1 MKKLKFNKKWTLKHM
16 GSVKTDELS
25 NKLKISPEISQ
36 ILKNRKIKNEKDAEI
51 FMNPSLDYLRDPF
64 LMKDMKKSV
73 ERINT
78 AIEKKERIWIYGDY
92 DVDGVSSTSILCIY
106 FDSINYPINYYIPN
120 RLEEGYGINE
130 DAIKNIHS
138 QGCDLIISV
147 DCGITS
153 VKEVDLANELG
164 IDVII
169 TDHHECQSEIPNAY
183 AVINQKQD
191 DCNYPFDM
199 LCGCGVAFK
208 LIQAL
213 TPKEEFKTS
222 LYNYLEI
229 VTLATICDIVP
240 LVDENRIIV
249 KNGLKLMSEGKN
261 IGLKELIKVCGVESD
276 KIGSSHIGFA
286 IGPRINASGR
296 LGYSKLGVELF
307 TTKSTEKAKEIANIL
322 EEKNNERQL
331 IEAKMYQEAEAII
344 ESNERYKNDKVL
356 VIAKEGWQHGIIG
369 IVASKLTEKYY
380 KPTILLTIEDGEAT
394 GSARS
399 IKGFSIFDALVRC
412 KDLLNKFG
420 GHEQAA
426 GLGLDSDKV
435 EQLSREVN
443 KFAQYELSEDDLIEN
458 IKVEFE
464 LEEHA
469 INLDLVEEL
478 HKLEPFGLS
487 NPNPRFIVRDA
498 ILKNIM
504 AIGKNKQHL
513 KLTIEKEKSYECIGF
528 NMAYL
533 KSGFNSGDKVDVLFQ
548 LDENN
553 FMGNHSVQFLLKD
566 IRLSHPKNTS
576 LNEDSIE
583 LFEKIIP
590 DIDNLYN
597 LNDVDEEVICNKM
610 NASNIEEALNGNKNI
625 NIFEHITKN
634 TLIIANTVNGFYNA
648 LSDISLV
655 DEEICGEF
663 EVSYNNFTSNNDKL
677 QLIFSPNI
685 DKIDIK
691 RYNNIILYD
700 YLYNKGDYSYL
711 CTNANNETSIIKYY
725 SQTDLIYLN
734 NIVNNLV
741 SDREEFISV
750 YKIALS
756 QKNIEIN
763 LKDIK
768 KVFNMIPLKLFAII
782 KVFKELSLL
791 DFGFKYDEILNTK
804 SIYINILP
812 KPNKKLNLDESK
824 ILRNLKELSKE
835 YKESY

>member
-513 KLTIEKEKSYECIGF
+513 KLTIEKEKSYDCIGF